1 MLKNLKISILGAL
14 IGMIIFYIFISI
26 WISPNLFSIKQK
38 VDNFSVLSVKN
49 IGLNTII
56 NNYPKIFNISYLS
69 CSGGTCIIP
78 KASGLPADENM
89 ICLWSYNSGNGD
101 IPYLEET
108 KGWLPTINIPD
119 QIWNLSTICR
129 DINGN
134 IYFGKEQK

>member
-1 MLKNLKISILGAL
+1 MFKNFKRSILSVV

-26 WISPNLFSIKQK
+26 WINPNLFSVKQK
-38 VDNFSVLSVKN
+38 FNDFSLLGIKN
-49 IGLNTII
+49 TELNNII

-78 KASGLPADENM
+78 KASGLPSDENM
-89 ICLWSYNSGNGD
+89 VCLWSYNSGNGNV
-101 IPYLEET
+101 PYLEET

-119 QIWNLSTICR
+119 QIWNLSTLCR